1 MKLSHTMVGALAAL
15 FLAAGLPA
23 CASHETHASAPERV
37 QQAEADKRHADDD
50 AVQARIDAENAR
62 ANAQDAARAQHE
74 ADVKAQYAA
83 QAAAQAERDA
93 QQAPPP
99 YGVTEVQPADGRY
112 ISTDSSVWFATNS
125 AELTADDRAHLDDVV
140 GMLRAHPSRTVV
152 IKGWADDSGASSTDT
167 RLSQHRADA
176 VAHYLENRGVTT
188 DRIATRVGIWN
199 GETTDDRGV
208 RRALHHRVE
217 IFVR

>member
-1 MKLSHTMVGALAAL
+1 MKLSHTMVGPALAVL
-15 FLAAGLPA
+15 VAAGVPA

-62 ANAQDAARAQHE
+62 ANAQDAARAQRE

-93 QQAPPP
+93 QQTPP
-99 YGVTEVQPADGRY
+99 YGVTEAQPVDGRY

-125 AELTADDRAHLDDVV
+125 ADLTSDDRAHLDGVV
-140 GMLRAHPSRTVV
+140 GMLRDHPSRTVV

-167 RLSQHRADA
+167 HLSQHRADA
-176 VAHYLENRGVTT
+176 VAHYLENRGVAV